1 MKKLLSFVLA
11 LMLALGM
18 MSSFAVADE
27 GYDLTMWLF
36 QDWTVGRAAEIW
48 NEWAE
53 GYIARN
59 PAVKSI
65 TFVGKPDTE
74 IVSGFLAGGSLP
86 DMFAIQFL
94 NGKRIVSNA
103 NILNLQPYYDAA
115 DDAWKAAQ
123 NPGAMK
129 DLQSNPEGTTWGV
142 PLTANVQLLYRNLA
156 VLEACGIDTSKEPAD
171 MNELLEQFE
180 IVKNNGYDVLPN
192 LTANDWI
199 TATFVAGNP
208 ELNIGWEDGETTIT
222 TDMLVPGYELLKK
235 IGPYSAPYTFL
246 DQAATDAFTGNKLAF
261 TIHGPFLN
269 PNLEAAAAQNADFR
283 YDAIPCPS
291 QVAGG
296 PYCAAYGNEWCGG
309 VDSGDQGRND
319 AIAGFLMYITEAEQ
333 MKTFCRDMGRP
344 VMNVAA
350 MDEIASAADAPWLL
364 TVCNRIINNCVN
376 QAVPFRCDM
385 MWETGCADSMYSLWD
400 GSMDDVAAAAQESI
414 DMINENE

>member
-1 MKKLLSFVLA
+1 MKKLLSLILA
-11 LMLALGM
+11 TMLALGLM
-18 MSSFAVADE
+18 GSFAAAEE

-36 QDWTVGRAAEIW
+36 QDWTVGRAYEIW
-48 NEWAE
+48 NEWAD
-53 GYIARN
+53 GYMAQN
-59 PAVKSI
+59 PKVKSI

-74 IVSGFLAGGSLP
+74 IVSGFLAGGALP

-103 NILNLQPYYDAA
+103 NILNLQPYYEAA
-115 DDAWKAAQ
+115 SEEWKAAQ
-123 NPGAMK
+123 NPDAMK
-129 DLQSNPEGTTWGV
+129 DLMSNPEGTTWGV
-142 PLTANVQLLYRNLA
+142 PLTANVQLLYRNLS

-180 IVKNNGYDVLPN
+180 IVKAHGYDVLPN

-208 ELNIGWEDGETTIT
+208 DLVIGWEDGQTTIT
-222 TDMLVPGYELLKK
+222 PDMLAPGYELLKK
-235 IGPYSAPYTFL
+235 IGPYSAAYTFL

-269 PNLEAAAAQNADFR
+269 PNLEAAAKENADFR

-291 QVAGG
+291 QTAGG
-296 PYCAAYGNEWCGG
+296 PYCAAYGNEWVGA
-309 VDSGDQGRND
+309 VDSGDPGRND
-319 AIAGFLMYITEAEQ
+319 AIAGFLFYITESEQ

-344 VMNVAA
+344 VMNVTA
-350 MDEIASAADAPWLL
+350 MAEIAADPDAPWLL
-364 TVCNRIINNCVN
+364 GVCNRAISNCVN

-400 GSMDDVAAAAQESI
+400 GSMDDVLAAAEESVE
-414 DMINENE
+414 MINENE